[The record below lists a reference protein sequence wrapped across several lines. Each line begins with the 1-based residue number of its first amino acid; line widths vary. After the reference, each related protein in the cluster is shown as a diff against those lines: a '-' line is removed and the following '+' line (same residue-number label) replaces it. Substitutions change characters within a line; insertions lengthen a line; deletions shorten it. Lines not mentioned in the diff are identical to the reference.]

1 MISAPGMLLQKL
13 TTREPDESMVEVA
26 IVAVE
31 AIFDWKQYLSENFGY
46 SEDTADLDTEE
57 NEENELQGS
66 I

>member
-1 MISAPGMLLQKL
+1 L
-13 TTREPDESMVEVA
+13 TTREPDESMVEVS